1 MCLSDEKYVYL
12 LLMLCET
19 IDIIGFG
26 LGEIFEKFNFFK
38 YVILRLV
45 RFF

>member
-12 LLMLCET
+12 LLMLCEA

-26 LGEIFEKFNFFK
+26 LGENF
-38 YVILRLV
+38 
-45 RFF
+45 

>member
-19 IDIIGFG
+19 IDIFGFG
-26 LGEIFEKFNFFK
+26 LGENFEKCYFFK